1 MHFGLCGAGLRPYER
16 SVPTENPMRIPS
28 LALLLAPLFAL
39 SSPAAAQ
46 ELGAPT
52 ATPEELLGQMD
63 PAASEAE
70 MARLIAAA
78 AAFPLGSID
87 NPVRVGGPQGERA
100 YLARLRC
107 EGGAP
112 PRIGTRVDSGVGAF
126 GTVTAAYPLA
136 CGGTTRRIVFD
147 MYHAEHAENRAPPGF
162 AIGG

>member
-1 MHFGLCGAGLRPYER
+1 
-16 SVPTENPMRIPS
+16 MRISS
-28 LALLLAPLFAL
+28 LTMIVAPLVAL
-39 SSPAAAQ
+39 SANVHAQ

-63 PAASEAE
+63 QAASEAE

-107 EGGAP
+107 GDGAP
-112 PRIGTRVDSGVGAF
+112 IRVGNRVDSGVGAF
-126 GTVTAAYPLA
+126 GTVTAAYPVS

-147 MYHAEHAENRAPPGF
+147 MYHAEHVENRAPPGLT
-162 AIGG
+162 IGG